1 MTKKELI
8 DIVAAD
14 ANITKKD
21 AKAAIDALLTAVED
35 ALVKGDDV
43 SFAGFGTFKVKTR
56 AARNGVN
63 PQTKEPVVI
72 PEAKV
77 PTFKPGKALKDKISG

>member
-21 AKAAIDALLTAVED
+21 AKAAIDALLAAVED

-56 AARNGVN
+56 AARTGVN
-63 PQTKEPVVI
+63 PQTKAPVVI

-77 PTFKPGKALKDKISG
+77 PTFKPGKALKDKIAG

>member
-8 DIVAAD
+8 DIVAED
-14 ANITKKD
+14 AGITKKD
-21 AKAAIDALLTAVED
+21 AKAAIDSLLAAVE
-35 ALVKGDDV
+35 ASLLKGEDV
-43 SFAGFGTFKVKTR
+43 SLAGFGTFKVKTR

-63 PQTKEPVVI
+63 PQTKAPVVI

-77 PTFKPGKALKDKISG
+77 PTFKPGKALKDKVAG

>member
-8 DIVAAD
+8 DVVAED
-14 ANITKKD
+14 AGISKKD
-21 AKAAIDALLTAVED
+21 AKAAIEALLGAIE
-35 ALVKGDDV
+35 ASLVKGEDV
-43 SFAGFGTFKVKTR
+43 SLAGFGTFKVKTR

-63 PQTKEPVVI
+63 PQTKAPVVI

-77 PTFKPGKALKDKISG
+77 PTFKAGKALKETVAG

>member
-8 DIVAAD
+8 DIVAEEAE
-14 ANITKKD
+14 ITKKA
-21 AKAAIDALLTAVED
+21 AKVAIDSLLGAIEASLAKGEDVAL
-35 ALVKGDDV
+35 
-43 SFAGFGTFKVKTR
+43 AGFGTFKVKTR

-63 PQTKEPVVI
+63 PQTKAPVVI

-77 PTFKPGKALKDKISG
+77 PTFKAGKALKDKVAE

>member
-8 DIVAAD
+8 DVVAAD

-21 AKAAIDALLTAVED
+21 AKAAIEALLTAVED
-35 ALVKGDDV
+35 ALAKGEDV

-63 PQTKEPVVI
+63 PQTKAPVVI

-77 PTFKPGKALKDKISG
+77 PTFKPGKALKDKVSG

>member
-21 AKAAIDALLTAVED
+21 AKAAIESLLTAVED
-35 ALVKGDDV
+35 ALAKGEDV

-63 PQTKEPVVI
+63 PQTKAPVVI

-77 PTFKPGKALKDKISG
+77 PTFKPGKSLKDKVSG

>member
-8 DIVAAD
+8 DIVAEE

-21 AKAAIDALLTAVED
+21 AKVAIDALLGAVEASLAKGED
-35 ALVKGDDV
+35 VAL
-43 SFAGFGTFKVKTR
+43 AGFGTFKVKTR

-63 PQTKEPVVI
+63 PQTKAPVVI

-77 PTFKPGKALKDKISG
+77 PSFKPGKALKDKVAG